1 MATKQRQFECTA
13 DAALR
18 TGFTRAWVKKLAANG
33 RIPGAVK
40 VGARAWLIPCD
51 WSPVRQRARKQAVS
65 G

>member
-1 MATKQRQFECTA
+1 MATKQRQFQCTA
-13 DAALR
+13 DAAAR
-18 TGFTRAWVKKLAANG
+18 VGFTRAWVKKLAVTG

-51 WSPVRQRARKQAVS
+51 WVPVRQRVRKQAVT